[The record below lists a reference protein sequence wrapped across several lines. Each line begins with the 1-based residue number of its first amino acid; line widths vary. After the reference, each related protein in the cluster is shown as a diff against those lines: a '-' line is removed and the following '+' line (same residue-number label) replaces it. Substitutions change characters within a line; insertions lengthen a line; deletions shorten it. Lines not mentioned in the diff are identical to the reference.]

1 MHLPLTFA
9 ALATLTGA
17 LVLLRFSWP
26 HLSPRLQIFFIASAC
41 IILLLFGLA
50 MATRWSISSLRVNT
64 ACYWACIA
72 SYIFFLVL
80 FTRLRPYWLT
90 SIIAIILILP
100 ILSSSFLLPL
110 TVLFDT
116 LPVTK
121 ATLGNHFISE
131 RVPWSTHALE
141 TAGTDLTIYSGPP
154 WASFIRRRRQ
164 AARYYNS
171 QCNASQAFAVL
182 QPDGKSVLMVCP
194 AAPGQPPDTARR
206 LVVKLY

>member
-17 LVLLRFSWP
+17 LVLLRFFWP
-26 HLSPRLQIFFIASAC
+26 HLSQRLTNLFIASAC
-41 IILLLFGLA
+41 IIPLLFGLA
-50 MATRWSISSLRVNT
+50 MATRWSTSSLRVNT

-100 ILSSSFLLPL
+100 ILSSSFLPAPHRPL
-110 TVLFDT
+110 RH
-116 LPVTK
+116 PPRHQSS
-121 ATLGNHFISE
+121 TLGNHFISE
-131 RVPWSTHALE
+131 RVPGAHTHSKPPVPISPSTQVRP
-141 TAGTDLTIYSGPP
+141 GR
-154 WASFIRRRRQ
+154 SFIRRRRQ

-171 QCNASQAFAVL
+171 QCNASQASAVL
-182 QPDGKSVLMVCP
+182 QPDGKMS
-194 AAPGQPPDTARR
+194 
-206 LVVKLY
+206 